1 MAKIRWTSEAQ
12 IWLKDI
18 HDYIAEDDPSAA
30 VRVVQGIY
38 EKAQTLRQFPDIGYV
53 YRLEREGEIRIL
65 LYGHYRIAYLRRKEK
80 DIIDVLGVFYG
91 ALDIDRYI
99 ET

>member
-12 IWLKDI
+12 TWLKYI

-30 VRVVQGIY
+30 VSVVQGIY
-38 EKAQTLRQFPDIGYV
+38 EKSQTLRQFPDIGYV

-65 LYGHYRIAYLRRKEK
+65 LYGHYRIAYLRKKE
-80 DIIDVLGVFYG
+80 
-91 ALDIDRYI
+91 RHH
-99 ET
+99 